1 MEIFVFKTN
10 IKYKYQIKE
19 LKNELDK
26 LGKWNFDLEDCDKIL
41 RIESCNNITFRVI
54 KIFYTNNLQCEE
66 LV

>member
-1 MEIFVFKTN
+1 MEVFVFKTN

-41 RIESCNNITFRVI
+41 RIESCYNITFRVI

-66 LV
+66 LL